1 MFTGFL
7 NRTCCPI
14 GIDMDGDSIKMVQL
28 RADSKGTSIVCSGM
42 EQVPCDIEIGSS
54 DWQRWAIDV
63 IKRIVSQSSFETKQA
78 VTAIPSRDVFV
89 ELMSIDKMPEDKI
102 RQHVLIKVGQ
112 KAGFDVN
119 NAMVQYSMIN
129 GNGMN
134 GSRQMDILVTA
145 TEKVKVDRY
154 LAIYEK
160 ANLTLK
166 GITVWPMALTSSY
179 LKFFGRRNSD
189 VNVSVMLLN
198 ISSDHSNI
206 IINKHRNILFARTVP
221 IGSKDFDDQNSRDKL
236 IFELEASRRYF
247 ESSRKMQIKRL
258 ILMSNENE
266 KICQSLSIFAQQN
279 EIIAQVGNVL
289 EAVTVE
295 NNMHGTDKIT
305 NPTDW
310 ATAFGLSLS

>member
-1 MFTGFL
+1 
-7 NRTCCPI
+7 
-14 GIDMDGDSIKMVQL
+14 
-28 RADSKGTSIVCSGM
+28 
-42 EQVPCDIEIGSS
+42 
-54 DWQRWAIDV
+54 
-63 IKRIVSQSSFETKQA
+63 
-78 VTAIPSRDVFV
+78 
-89 ELMSIDKMPEDKI
+89 
-102 RQHVLIKVGQ
+102 
-112 KAGFDVN
+112 
-119 NAMVQYSMIN
+119 
-129 GNGMN
+129 
-134 GSRQMDILVTA
+134 
-145 TEKVKVDRY
+145 
-154 LAIYEK
+154 
-160 ANLTLK
+160 
-166 GITVWPMALTSSY
+166 
-179 LKFFGRRNSD
+179 
-189 VNVSVMLLN
+189 MLLN